1 MKKYENHEKTR
12 EIAKKLLSSKN
23 VIIAERKTLSTLIS
37 QESDIVI
44 SMAFV
49 STGVEAMCLGIKSF
63 YVDLINTYQ
72 NSYFDNFDK
81 LVSHSETSALDN
93 VEHWLKIKKTDVLNK
108 YVDIFN
114 DMGITKA
121 NIASELIRNK
131 IVKKLTEKI

>member
-1 MKKYENHEKTR
+1 MLEYLK
-12 EIAKKLLSSKN
+12 I
-23 VIIAERKTLSTLIS
+23 LSTLIS

-63 YVDLINTYQ
+63 YVDLMNTYE

-81 LVSHSETSALDN
+81 LVSHSDIGALDN
-93 VEHWLKIKKTDVLNK
+93 VEHWLKIKQKDVLTK
-108 YVDIFN
+108 YVDIFK

-121 NIASELIRNK
+121 NIASEIIRNK
-131 IVKKLTEKI
+131 IVKTLTDKNIN